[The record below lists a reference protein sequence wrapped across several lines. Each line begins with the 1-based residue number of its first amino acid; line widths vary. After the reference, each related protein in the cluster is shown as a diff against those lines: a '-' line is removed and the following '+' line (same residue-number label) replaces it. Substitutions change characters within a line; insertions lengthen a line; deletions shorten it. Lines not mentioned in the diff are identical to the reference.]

1 MENRYGSGANSAI
14 RRFAVSSSFCCLL
27 CCLISAF
34 GLNAPA
40 GAQVETA
47 TLSGTVTDPSGA
59 VIAGAQVR
67 ARRIETNTES
77 TSTTNGSG
85 IYLIVG
91 LQPGHYRIF
100 VSKQGFK
107 QIDLTDV
114 TLNVQESMNRNFA
127 LELGAASETVTVRA
141 DDLHINTTDATVSTV
156 VDRQFAE
163 NLPLNGRS
171 FQTLIELTPGV
182 VLTASNASD
191 GGQFSVNGQRASS
204 NYWMVDGVSANIGV
218 SSGQTPGNGFGGALG
233 SFSAFGGTNSLVSV
247 DAMQEFRIQ
256 TSTYAPEFGR
266 TPGGQISIV
275 TRSGT
280 NQFHGTAFD
289 YLRNDVFD
297 ANNWFNGY
305 TNNPPLPKAM
315 ERQNDFGGTFGGPI
329 LKNRTFFFF
338 SYEGLRLRLPQTA
351 LTDVPDAAARQNAI
365 PAVQPFLNAFPFDPG
380 QPNLGGG
387 IAQFNAS
394 FSDPGTLD
402 AYSLRIDHR
411 IGDKLALFGRYNYS
425 PSQIISRGAGGT
437 DPLSNPMSN
446 RTTTQT
452 GTVGATWV
460 ISPTTTNDLRFN
472 YSRTNASSSYYMDN
486 FGGAVPLT
494 TAPFPS
500 PYTNRNAFFQF
511 GFFFQGGF
519 LTLGKNAGQLQQ
531 QINVVDNLSV
541 QRGSHSLKFGVDFR
555 RLTPSFD
562 PALYEQAVYFSDV
575 PSAETGSL
583 EFAFAVSSSSGTL
596 SLRDLGLYAQDTWR
610 VNPRLTVTYGLRW
623 DIEAAPSSISGPSL
637 AAATGF
643 DLNNLSNLALAPAGT
658 PPYRTTYGN
667 FAPRLGIA
675 YQLRQSQEWQTVLR
689 GGFGVFYDLASSEI
703 GNNIAAP
710 GYPFGGSTDLFG
722 PIFGGTATFPLTPAE
737 AAPPAITPPNATSGV
752 LIAFDPHLRLPYT
765 LEWNVALE
773 QALGTQ
779 QTITAS
785 YIGASGRR
793 LLQTAVISPPNPN
806 LMTAV
811 LVANAGTSD
820 YDALQLQFQ
829 RRLSHG
835 LQALASY
842 TWAHSIDTASAG
854 SVFVPSN
861 TLVPS
866 AIGGSNRGPSDFDI
880 RNAFSAGLTYDIPVP
895 KINSFA
901 NKILSGWS
909 TQNFIVA
916 RSAPPVDIS
925 DIDFS
930 EFSGGIRADIRPDLV
945 PGQPLYLYGAQCD
958 QVPPAGFG
966 VPCPGGKGFN
976 PNAFQDP
983 PSSGGFPVRQ
993 GDVPRNFLRGFGASQ
1008 WDFAIHRDFR
1018 IRESLNLQFRAEMF
1032 NVLNH
1037 PNFGQP
1043 RSQFGNPAALG
1054 GLVFGLSSEM
1064 LGQYLDG
1071 GGFASNVG
1079 GGSFSPLYQVGG
1091 PRSMQFALKFSF

>member
-1 MENRYGSGANSAI
+1 MVLC
-14 RRFAVSSSFCCLL
+14 FAGV
-27 CCLISAF
+27 AM
-34 GLNAPA
+34 
-40 GAQVETA
+40 AQTETA
-47 TLSGTVTDPSGA
+47 TISGLITDDTGA
-59 VIAGAQVR
+59 VVPSAEVKLQSVDRGSAI
-67 ARRIETNTES
+67 
-77 TSTTNGSG
+77 STTTNNAG
-85 IYLIVG
+85 IYVFASVH
-91 LQPGHYRIF
+91 PGPYQLTVH
-100 VSKQGFK
+100 KPGFK
-107 QIDLTDV
+107 QVDFLGLIV
-114 TLNVQESMNRNFA
+114 NVQDHIEQNFHLQVGSVAES
-127 LELGAASETVTVRA
+127 VTVEA
-141 DDLHINTTDATVSTV
+141 SALQVNTTDATVSTV

-191 GGQFSVNGQRASS
+191 GGQFSVNGQRSSS
-204 NYWMVDGVSANIGV
+204 NYWTVDGVSANIGV

-297 ANNWFNGY
+297 ANNWFNRY

-329 LKNRTFFFF
+329 LKDRTFFFF

-387 IAQFNAS
+387 MAQFNAS

-411 IGDKLALFGRYNYS
+411 ISDKLALFGRYNYS

-494 TAPFPS
+494 AAPFPS

-519 LTLGKNAGQLQQ
+519 LTLGKNADQLQQ

-575 PSAETGSL
+575 PSAEIGSP
-583 EFAFAVSSSSGTL
+583 EIAIVASSSSGRL
-596 SLRDLGLYAQDTWR
+596 LLRDLGVYAQDTWR
-610 VNPRLTVTYGLRW
+610 LTPRLTLTYGVRW
-623 DIEAAPSSISGPSL
+623 DVEAAPTSISGPSL

-643 DLNNLSNLALAPAGT
+643 NLNNLSNLALAPSGT

-667 FAPRLGIA
+667 FAPRVGGA
-675 YQLRQSQEWQTVLR
+675 YQLRQSQDWQTVLR

-710 GYPFGGSTDLFG
+710 AYPFGGSTTLFG
-722 PIFGGTATFPLTPAE
+722 PILGGTTMFPLSSAD
-737 AAPPAITPPNATSGV
+737 AAPPAIAPPDANNGQGLDV
-752 LIAFDPHLRLPYT
+752 FDPHLRLPYT

-773 QALGTQ
+773 QALGKE
-779 QTITAS
+779 QTISAS
-785 YIGASGRR
+785 YIGALGKR
-793 LLQTAVISPPNPN
+793 LLQTASINAPNPN
-806 LMTAV
+806 LAFANLIT
-811 LVANAGTSD
+811 NAGTSD
-820 YDALQLQFQ
+820 YDALQVQFQ

-835 LQALASY
+835 LQVLASY

-854 SVFVPSN
+854 STFVASN

-880 RNAFSAGLTYDIPVP
+880 RNAFSVGLTYDVPMP
-895 KINSFA
+895 KINAFA
-901 NKILSGWS
+901 NAILSGWS
-909 TQNFIVA
+909 TQNFILA

-925 DIDFS
+925 DFNFSDFI
-930 EFSGGIRADIRPDLV
+930 GGVRADVRPDLV
-945 PGQPLYLYGAQCD
+945 PGQPLYLYGSQCAD
-958 QVPPAGFG
+958 VLVAPLVPSGQP
-966 VPCPGGKGFN
+966 VPSCPGGKGFN

-983 PSSGGFPVRQ
+983 PSSGGIPLRQ

-1018 IRESLNLQFRAEMF
+1018 IREWLNLQFRAEMF

-1043 RSQFGNPAALG
+1043 GNQFGRPAAFG
-1054 GLVFGLSSEM
+1054 GFFGLSSKM
-1064 LGQYLDG
+1064 LAQYLDG
-1071 GGFASNVG
+1071 GGFGSNVG
-1079 GGSFSPLYQVGG
+1079 GGSFSSLYQIGG
-1091 PRSMQFALKFSF
+1091 PRSMQFALKLSF